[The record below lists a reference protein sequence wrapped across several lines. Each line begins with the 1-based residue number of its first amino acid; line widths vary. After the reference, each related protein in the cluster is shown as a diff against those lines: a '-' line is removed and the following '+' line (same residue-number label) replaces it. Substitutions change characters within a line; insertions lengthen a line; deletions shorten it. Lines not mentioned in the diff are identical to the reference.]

1 MTAPLWTIDAAVAAC
16 DGRLLAPPS
25 NSGFINGISIDSR
38 DCAAGDL
45 FVALPGTAAD
55 GHQFLANA
63 ATAGASA
70 ALVSRPDAA
79 IDLPQIIVED
89 SLAGLTRL
97 AAAGRNR
104 FQGRVVGITGSVGKT
119 GSKDMLAHALA
130 SFGQT
135 HASQRSFNN
144 HIGVPLTIASLPA
157 SCDFAVQEMGMNAA
171 GEIAA
176 LTRLAGPHVALIT
189 RIAGTHSVFF
199 NSLADIAAAK
209 AEIFT
214 GLAAGGVAVLNR
226 DDAFYPLLAATAQQ
240 AGASHIIS
248 FGRHDDAE
256 FCLLSTTPQ
265 DNGMQVCAEIGG
277 AELRFEMTMHGTHWA
292 LNALGVLGC
301 VAALGLPVED
311 AAKTLVNCPTPKGRG
326 RRYHGRYDGCHITLI
341 DDSYNASPVSMRAAL
356 ASMVATPPTIMVLG
370 EMLELGGESAAAHDN
385 LIHEINDIMPKLV
398 IGLGA
403 GMHHA
408 MQHLDSRITACAARD
423 TDAAVTALDAAVA
436 ANDIVFI
443 KGSLGSGAW
452 RVAAVLLQRLD
463 AEQPISRKGDSYA
476 A

>member
-1 MTAPLWTIDAAVAAC
+1 MTAPLWTIDAALAASE
-16 DGRLLAPPS
+16 GRLLAPQTDS
-25 NSGFINGISIDSR
+25 RSINGISIDSR

-70 ALVSRPDAA
+70 ALVSRPDTA

-97 AAAGRNR
+97 AAAGRDR
-104 FQGRVVGITGSVGKT
+104 FHGRVIGITGSVGKT
-119 GSKDMLAHALA
+119 GSKDILAHALA

-157 SCDFAVQEMGMNAA
+157 RYDFAVQEMGMNAA
-171 GEIAA
+171 GEIAT
-176 LTRLAGPHVALIT
+176 LTRLARPHVALIT
-189 RIAGTHSVFF
+189 RIAGTHSAFF
-199 NSLADIAAAK
+199 TSLADIAAAK

-214 GLAAGGVAVLNR
+214 GLAAGGIAVLNR

-240 AGASHIIS
+240 AGASQIIS

-256 FCLLSTTPQ
+256 FCLLSTTPH

-277 AELRFEMTMHGTHWA
+277 RELTFEMGMHGTHWA

-301 VAALGLPVED
+301 VAALGLSVED
-311 AAKTLVNCPTPKGRG
+311 AAKTLATCPTPKGRG

-356 ASMVATPPTIMVLG
+356 ASMAATPPTIMVLG
-370 EMLELGGESAAAHDN
+370 EMLELGAESVAAHDD
-385 LIHEINDIMPKLV
+385 LIHEINTIMPKLV

-403 GMHHA
+403 GLQHA
-408 MQHLDSRITACAARD
+408 MQKLDRRISACAASD

-443 KGSLGSGAW
+443 KGSFGSGAW
-452 RVAAVLLQRLD
+452 RVAAMLLERLD
-463 AEQPISRKGDSYA
+463 AEQPTNRKGDSYA